1 MTRKL
6 TDEEFKAKVYR
17 LVGDEYDVVS
27 PYLGKNKPV
36 TMLHKVCNKT
46 FSVNPASFYKGSRC
60 KNCSEYYKTTD
71 EFKKEV
77 KDLVGSEYTVL
88 GEYLSSHT
96 KISIKHNKCGT
107 TFSVEPSQFL
117 AGSRCPTC
125 AHMGR
130 RLTPESFQK
139 WFDDETKGKY
149 TLLTPYVKSA
159 IKVKVRHNTCG
170 HEYEV
175 TPNNFKRGK
184 RCPYCGN
191 ERKRKTNSTF
201 AKQVHDL
208 SKGKLELASKYTGVN
223 DFVLIKCLKHNISF
237 SMTPTG
243 FIRSETER
251 CPICKAEAS
260 NYSYTLSSPVLY
272 LYSFL
277 IKRGVT
283 VQMERAF
290 PDVKNIQV
298 LPYDFFLPEYNLL
311 IEYDGRE
318 HFESSSRFGGKKRLD
333 LTRSNDNIKNL
344 SAKVLGMHLIRIP
357 YTELNFVKVIDD
369 YINGTLPKD
378 CPYIIC

>member
-6 TDEEFKAKVYR
+6 TDEEFKAKVYS
-17 LVGDEYDVVS
+17 LVGDEYKVVS
-27 PYLGKNKPV
+27 SYLGKDKPV
-36 TMLHKVCNKT
+36 TMLHKDCNKT
-46 FSVNPASFYKGSRC
+46 FSVNPASFYKGARC

-71 EFKKEV
+71 DFKKEV
-77 KDLVGSEYTVL
+77 KDLVGNEYTVL
-88 GEYLSSHT
+88 GKYVSSHQ
-96 KISIKHNKCGT
+96 KISVKHNKCGNI
-107 TFSVEPSQFL
+107 FDVQPSQFIS
-117 AGSRCPTC
+117 GSRCLKC
-125 AHMGR
+125 ARINH

-191 ERKRKTNSTF
+191 ERKRKTNATF

-208 SKGKLELASKYTGVN
+208 SKGKLELASEYTGVD

-243 FIRSETER
+243 FIRSQTDR
-251 CPICKAEAS
+251 CPICKAEKSSGYAYTAPVKEI
-260 NYSYTLSSPVLY
+260 YSHLLS
-272 LYSFL
+272 
-277 IKRGVT
+277 IGVPI
-283 VQMERAF
+283 QMERVF
-290 PDVKNIQV
+290 PDCKATMT
-298 LPYDFFLPEYNLL
+298 LPFDFYLPSINTL
-311 IEYDGRE
+311 IEYDGQE
-318 HFESSSRFGGKKRLD
+318 HFYPIDRFGGKSVFNLRRAHD
-333 LTRSNDNIKNL
+333 TIKNL
-344 SAKVLGMHLIRIP
+344 YAKTSGMHLIRIP
-357 YTELNFVKVIDD
+357 YTEKNFVKVIDD